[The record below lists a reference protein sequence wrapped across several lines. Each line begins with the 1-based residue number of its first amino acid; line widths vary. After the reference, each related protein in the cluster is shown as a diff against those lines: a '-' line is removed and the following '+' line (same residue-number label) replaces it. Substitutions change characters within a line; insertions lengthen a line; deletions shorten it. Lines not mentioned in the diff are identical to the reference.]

1 VNLRHPNRER
11 SLSSKKLTR
20 RKKQRLGKGWRWL
33 EVACWYCI
41 PGGLRRQVAKLRSA
55 EEEINEDGDLA

>member
-1 VNLRHPNRER
+1 MLV
-11 SLSSKKLTR
+11 
-20 RKKQRLGKGWRWL
+20 RKKRLGKGWRWL

-55 EEEINEDGDLA
+55 EEEIKEEE